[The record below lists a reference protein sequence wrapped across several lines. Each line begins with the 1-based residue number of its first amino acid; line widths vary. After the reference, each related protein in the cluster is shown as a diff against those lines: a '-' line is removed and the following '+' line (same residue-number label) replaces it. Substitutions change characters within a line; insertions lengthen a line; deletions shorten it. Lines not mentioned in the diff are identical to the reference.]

1 MLARLKTFTLLGID
15 AISVDCEVDIS
26 SSAMPKTILVGLP
39 DAAVKESTHR
49 VERAIVNSGFVKPQE
64 RVVINLAPGDLPKQ
78 ASSFDLPVALGVLAA
93 SGQISL
99 EKFDQYA
106 VVGELSLE
114 GITRSVKGVLSM
126 AIEASLFKKKRGFV
140 VPRQNA
146 YEASV
151 VEGLDVIPVDS
162 LAQAA
167 AFFAS
172 EIEIDSTPSS
182 VNLIFEQ
189 FGQYDVD
196 YQDVRGQESAK
207 RAMTIAA
214 AGSHNLL
221 MMGPPGSGKTM
232 LAKRMP
238 SILPALLATESI
250 ETTRIYSVLGQLPKD
265 QPLLARRPFRSPHHT
280 ISNAGLVGG
289 GNPPSP
295 GEISKAHHGVL
306 FLDEIPEFNRKTLEV
321 MRQPL
326 EEHSVTISRALRST
340 KFPADFM
347 LIAAA
352 NPCPCGFRGDQRRPC
367 HCTPAQTQN
376 YMSRISGPLL
386 DRIDLQIEVPAVTYD
401 ELESQLPEGLSS
413 KTMREA
419 VDSAR
424 EVQNSRFKMNN
435 TRYNSQM
442 SSREIRFYCKL
453 NPPCR
458 QLLRHSVETLGLSA
472 RAHDK
477 IIRLARTIADLDSC
491 GHIEE
496 HHLAEAIGYRSL
508 DRTHHP

>member
-189 FGQYDVD
+189 FGQYDV
-196 YQDVRGQESAK
+196 
-207 RAMTIAA
+207 
-214 AGSHNLL
+214 
-221 MMGPPGSGKTM
+221 P
-232 LAKRMP
+232 
-238 SILPALLATESI
+238 
-250 ETTRIYSVLGQLPKD
+250 
-265 QPLLARRPFRSPHHT
+265 
-280 ISNAGLVGG
+280 
-289 GNPPSP
+289 
-295 GEISKAHHGVL
+295 
-306 FLDEIPEFNRKTLEV
+306 
-321 MRQPL
+321 
-326 EEHSVTISRALRST
+326 
-340 KFPADFM
+340 
-347 LIAAA
+347 
-352 NPCPCGFRGDQRRPC
+352 
-367 HCTPAQTQN
+367 
-376 YMSRISGPLL
+376 
-386 DRIDLQIEVPAVTYD
+386 
-401 ELESQLPEGLSS
+401 
-413 KTMREA
+413 
-419 VDSAR
+419 
-424 EVQNSRFKMNN
+424 
-435 TRYNSQM
+435 
-442 SSREIRFYCKL
+442 
-453 NPPCR
+453 
-458 QLLRHSVETLGLSA
+458 
-472 RAHDK
+472 
-477 IIRLARTIADLDSC
+477 
-491 GHIEE
+491 
-496 HHLAEAIGYRSL
+496 
-508 DRTHHP
+508 